1 MIKQAASS
9 LRHLRRQRP
18 QHFLSTASFS
28 QSSNVPGAPPI
39 NATSGSI
46 GSKWDDMLRRFAG
59 YYGEES
65 TAIRHSHTVFRSCH
79 EVGTQEHMLPH
90 LILEDNFFH
99 KHALINLHVWMIHN
113 RLRCIGAEGK
123 VTQEQL
129 YDRFWEDTTERIR
142 ILGVPELTV
151 NKHLKETQT
160 FSFGAAMAYDQGLNT
175 SKDELAGA
183 IYRNIFQSPVEE
195 RNGLEQSIFEVAD
208 YIQDQVAH
216 LAKQSD
222 DDVLIGKISWSSSPG
237 GKKIK
242 DSTYKSEEWKEAIS
256 DTGDVYYWNPRTR
269 ETRWKK

>member
-1 MIKQAASS
+1 M
-9 LRHLRRQRP
+9 
-18 QHFLSTASFS
+18 
-28 QSSNVPGAPPI
+28 
-39 NATSGSI
+39 
-46 GSKWDDMLRRFAG
+46 
-59 YYGEES
+59 
-65 TAIRHSHTVFRSCH
+65 
-79 EVGTQEHMLPH
+79 
-90 LILEDNFFH
+90 
-99 KHALINLHVWMIHN
+99 
-113 RLRCIGAEGK
+113 
-123 VTQEQL
+123 

-222 DDVLIGKISWSSSPG
+222 DDVLIGKISWSLNRYQNSRS
-237 GKKIK
+237 
-242 DSTYKSEEWKEAIS
+242 
-256 DTGDVYYWNPRTR
+256 
-269 ETRWKK
+269 